1 MLLTFHEFAYQGYN
15 SLINEAL
22 NDEQKKTVD
31 SWPKTGKGEEISGH
45 VIPKGQDRISI
56 PLENSTDKKD
66 NSNIPHPAVKKHLN
80 DNGYTITD
88 YKGGYAEDKFKR
100 QVSIGKALN
109 KTKAPSEV
117 MNAFTSDP
125 KRLGSTQKAKGL
137 KVIISR
143 HPHDVAG
150 MSTGQGWTSCM
161 NMSGGC
167 NAHYLGRDVKA
178 GTHVAYLVH
187 HDDDKA
193 EKPIARIALKPYKSE
208 DGSHTILRPE
218 GGYGTSD
225 ASFAGTV
232 EKWTEKNFPLDQT
245 KVYKKDPTV
254 YHDSGSRVIASPA
267 MIAKARDAKIR
278 ASAFKKTNTDVTPE
292 QISTGL
298 KDTAT
303 QVAIAAIKHPN
314 ATNAHIKE
322 AMSHPDETVRAAAVS
337 HKKATTEDI
346 TKGLQDPAPSV
357 RMHAIGNKK
366 ATKEH
371 VKTALQD
378 NDQNVGQM
386 ALLSHPKH
394 VEAKD
399 LPQFTDAGKS
409 YESARVALNHPLTT
423 AEHVDKA
430 LKNKDI
436 MIVRNAA
443 QHPKLSRSSLTKVLK
458 HPDKDVRSVGISRND
473 TTEADRDHA
482 MNDKESLVRSAAVSH
497 KDATENQLTRGMKDK
512 DASVRSKAL
521 TNPNATVKH
530 VDMGIKDS
538 EEYIRNSA
546 ARHPKATSE
555 HITKALKDPA
565 HSVRIGAMR
574 NSNATSEHIHKALDD
589 SDSNVRNVALQNP
602 NFTSEH
608 ITKAL
613 KDEDPT
619 IRMNAVRNL
628 KATPEH
634 IHKALD
640 DSDSTVRMFAL
651 TNPNATSEHI
661 TRGLKDENFAVRLH
675 AARHPNATQEQK
687 KSFAANG

>member
-15 SLINEAL
+15 LLINEAL

-117 MNAFTSDP
+117 MKAFTSDP

-137 KVIISR
+137 EVSISR
-143 HPHDVAG
+143 HPYDVAG

-187 HDDDKA
+187 HGDDKA
-193 EKPIARIALKPYKSE
+193 ENPIARIALKPYTSE
-208 DGSHTILRPE
+208 DGTHTILRQE
-218 GGYGTSD
+218 GGYGTTDS
-225 ASFAGTV
+225 SFAGTV
-232 EKWTEKNFPLDQT
+232 KKWTEKHFPLDQT
-245 KVYKKDPTV
+245 KVYKKDPWV
-254 YHDSGSRVIASPA
+254 YHDSGSRVIAGKEA
-267 MIAKARDAKIR
+267 MAKAKDVKIR
-278 ASAFKKTNTDVTPE
+278 ASAFNKTNTDVTPE

-298 KDTAT
+298 KDTAP

-322 AMSHPDETVRAAAVS
+322 AMSHPDETVRAAAVF

-357 RMHAIGNKK
+357 RRGAIGNKN

-371 VKTALQD
+371 VKIALKDPALQYTALI
-378 NDQNVGQM
+378 V
-386 ALLSHPKH
+386 HPKH
-394 VEAKD
+394 IEAKD
-399 LPQFTDAGKS
+399 LPQFTDDGADLNNAS
-409 YESARVALNHPLTT
+409 IALNHPLTT
-423 AEHVDKA
+423 AEHIDKA
-430 LKNKDI
+430 LKNKHELI
-436 MIVRNAA
+436 RVKAA
-443 QHPKLSRSSLTKVLK
+443 KHPKLSRSGLSKVLK
-458 HPDKDVRSVGISRND
+458 DPDKGVRYVGISRND
-473 TTEADRDHA
+473 TTETDRDHA
-482 MNDKESLVRSAAVSH
+482 MNDKESDVRRAVVGH
-497 KDATENQLTRGMKDK
+497 KDATESQLTRGMKDE
-512 DASVRSKAL
+512 DDRVREAAL

-538 EEYIRNSA
+538 KQGIRNSA
-546 ARHPKATSE
+546 ASHPKATSE

-565 HSVRIGAMR
+565 YSVRIGAMR

-589 SDSNVRNVALQNP
+589 SDIHVRKIALQNP
-602 NFTSEH
+602 NVTSEH

-613 KDEDPT
+613 KDEDPYV
-619 IRMNAVRNL
+619 RMLAVGNR
-628 KATPEH
+628 KATP
-634 IHKALD
+634 
-640 DSDSTVRMFAL
+640 
-651 TNPNATSEHI
+651 EHI
-661 TRGLKDENFAVRLH
+661 TRGLKDEDFAVRQT
-675 AARHPNATQEQK
+675 AARHPNATEEQK